1 MTDTFKKLAQAQ
13 VAASPSTTTLY
24 TVPASTQTVV
34 RHIRMVN
41 TTGTDRTL
49 KLWHDGTNNVN
60 VILPPTTI
68 KAGGWA
74 EFDGT
79 LTFEASDTL
88 ISQASAGSAI
98 TVTVYGLE
106 VA

>member
-1 MTDTFKKLAQAQ
+1 MADTFKKLAQAQ

-24 TVPASTQTVV
+24 TVPGSTQTVV
-34 RHIRMVN
+34 RHMRLVN
-41 TTGTDRTL
+41 TSGTDRTL

-60 VILPPTTI
+60 VILPATTI

-79 LTFEASDTL
+79 LTMEDGDTL
-88 ISQASAGSAI
+88 IGQASAGTAI
-98 TVTVYGLE
+98 TVTAYGLE